1 MSWVDD
7 TLEDFKTWLG
17 GTPDDAAATR
27 ALTLA
32 LATVETWLD
41 RPLEKA
47 ERVQEDWPAYGVILL
62 RAWPVESVSAL
73 TIINGPPLDLANLRL
88 DKRTGRLLAPGCYY
102 TQATTTYVGGFDPMP
117 ADLELAL
124 WQIAAAFYP
133 TAQSAGGASTGQAVK
148 RVTTPDVGTVE
159 FVSSGAAGGSAD
171 AILGAT
177 LSPQIESLLQRYRA
191 ESVVGGA

>member
-17 GTPDDAAATR
+17 VTDDAAATR

-47 ERVQEDWPAYGVILL
+47 ERTETNWLLSGVIRL
-62 RAWPVESVSAL
+62 RAWPVETVSAL
-73 TIINGPPLDLANLRL
+73 TIVNGQPLDLSWLIIDN
-88 DKRTGRLLAPGCYY
+88 RTGLVCAPLLAGQ
-102 TQATTTYVGGFDPMP
+102 TTTTYIGGYDPMP

-124 WQIAAAFYP
+124 WQVAAALYP
-133 TAQSAGGASTGQAVK
+133 TVQSAAGASTGQAIK

-159 FVSSGAAGGSAD
+159 FATNGAAGGEAD
-171 AILGAT
+171 SLLGAT
-177 LSPQIESLLQRYRA
+177 LSPQIESLLARYRA